1 MNRLIIVALALSL
14 PHMAHAIYK
23 CKAAGGGV
31 AYSDLACA
39 SAKES
44 VKIDGLPTRLQPQFQ
59 APSTAAVPAAATP
72 QSPPAQLPYD
82 PPSAIQGAPRQAGAA
97 SESGSRLQA
106 VVAVLEILELDGQD
120 CSWALKGEGR
130 KMEACARFLPQ
141 MMNKGAWHQAMSE
154 LRSLMADPEFMARS
168 RAQIENARRLA
179 DRVYGHSQF
188 ASSRLFSGR

>member
-31 AYSDLACA
+31 AYSDSACT
-39 SAKES
+39 SANES
-44 VKIDGLPTRLQPQFQ
+44 RKIDGLPIQFQPQFQ
-59 APSTAAVPAAATP
+59 APQTPAA
-72 QSPPAQLPYD
+72 PAQAAQP
-82 PPSAIQGAPRQAGAA
+82 PQAQPQRSVPSATRPASRQADAA
-97 SESGSRLQA
+97 SDSGSRLLA
-106 VVAVLEILELDGQD
+106 VAAVLENLELDGQD
-120 CSWALKGEGR
+120 CSWALQGEGR

-154 LRSLMADPEFMARS
+154 LRSLMADREFMERS
-168 RAQIENARRLA
+168 RTQVEQAKRLA

-188 ASSRLFSGR
+188 ATSRLFSGR